1 MGEKTIHEEK
11 LNNNIR
17 CMNLLKKLNRNLH
30 IKIYFIQFVLY
41 ECQYVKILCMC
52 NSEKKCNHYV
62 KII

>member
-1 MGEKTIHEEK
+1 MQPSQ

-41 ECQYVKILCMC
+41 ECQYVKILCMY

-62 KII
+62 III